1 MFITTDVRAG
11 PLAARDFRST
21 VEHEAA
27 YIFTK
32 IQKAQLKGAPAFGH
46 LPELLFSIWL
56 LSRMVASYGLR
67 RPLSK
72 SHLWLIW

>member
-1 MFITTDVRAG
+1 MFIATGFHAG
-11 PLAARDFRST
+11 PLAARDFRVT

-46 LPELLFSIWL
+46 LPELLFSVWL
-56 LSRMVASYGLR
+56 LGRMVACYCLGY
-67 RPLSK
+67 PLSK
-72 SHLWLIW
+72 SRFWLLW